1 MVVNI
6 KCNNCNE
13 PTKFVTGF
21 WDGKDGAHGCLYD
34 CKNIQCEFKQ
44 PIDNLSK
51 KQYKNKVGV
60 RQIICWLRHFRL

>member
-34 CKNIQCEFKQ
+34 CKNIQCEAKQ
-44 PIDNLSK
+44 LIDNSK
-51 KQYKNKVGV
+51 QEAIQNKVRV